1 MKIDIEC
8 LTCFS
13 KQAEQILRKFVGD
26 KERRLVLMR
35 EVLGRVGEFHGGMI
49 PLELSPF
56 VYHFLS
62 EQLGVEDLYREEKEL
77 TNEKALAL
85 EPFIQLILS
94 EATEPFTAGIKL
106 SIIGNIMDYG
116 LDAVRHIDLEA
127 FIIEYMKK
135 ELLYNEQEAFTS
147 ELGRHKRLIYLTDNS
162 GEIIFD
168 RVWLSFLKERFPSLE
183 IVVAAKESPILNDVT
198 YLEVKSLGFEKL
210 GQVISTGSRLP
221 GNMEKYFSKDFLE
234 VWKGPAVVLAK
245 GQGNFEGMWDNP
257 RKIYFAFMAKC
268 PFLASEIKVPL
279 YSMLFR
285 SNHP

>member
-1 MKIDIEC
+1 MTIDIEC

-13 KQAEQILRKFVGD
+13 KQAEQIIRKFVGD
-26 KERRLVLMR
+26 KERRLALMG
-35 EVLGRVGEFHGGMI
+35 EVLGKVGEFHGGMT

-56 VYHFLS
+56 VYHLLS
-62 EQLGVEDLYREEKEL
+62 ERLGVEDLYREEKEW

-85 EPFIQLILS
+85 EPFIKLVLS
-94 EATEPFTAGIKL
+94 EADLPFTAGIKL

-135 ELLYNEQEAFTS
+135 ELLYNEQEAFIS
-147 ELGRHKRLIYLTDNS
+147 DLGRYQRLIYLTDNS

-183 IVVAAKESPILNDVT
+183 IIIGAKESPILNDVT
-198 YLEVKSLGFEKL
+198 HMEVKKLGFDKL
-210 GQVISTGSRLP
+210 GRVLSTGSRLP
-221 GNMEKYFSKDFLE
+221 GNMEKNFSEEFKE
-234 VWKGPAVVLAK
+234 VWKQPAVVLAK
-245 GQGNFEGMWDNP
+245 GQGNFEGMWGNP

-268 PFLASEIKVPL
+268 PFLAGEIKVPL

-285 SNHP
+285 ANHP